1 MSNAIAA
8 ILGIGM
14 SVPDNVMTNADLEEM
29 VETSD
34 EWIITRTGISER
46 RIAASSEA
54 TSDLASAAATSALS
68 DAGITALDV
77 DALILATITPDMP
90 FPATACIVQDRIGA
104 RNAAAFD
111 ISAGCSGFI
120 YALSVAKAYI
130 ESGTYSTILVIG
142 AEVLSRVVDWT
153 DRSTCVLFGD
163 GAGAVVIGALGEGA
177 PGSRILGVS
186 LGSDGSGA
194 RLLHVPAGGSLMPTS
209 EETLKS
215 RLHFMSMCGNQV
227 YKFATRIIGDAALDA
242 LRRCG
247 LGKEDVD
254 CFIPHQANMRIID
267 AAARKLDLPME
278 KVFVNLDRYGNTSAA
293 SVPIALY
300 EAREK
305 GFVKAGDV
313 VVLVGFGAG
322 LTWGGAV
329 VRW

>member
-1 MSNAIAA
+1 MSSAKAA

-14 SVPDNVMTNADLEEM
+14 SVPDRVMTNADLEKM
-29 VETSD
+29 VDTSD
-34 EWIITRTGISER
+34 EWITTRTGISER
-46 RIAASSEA
+46 RIAAPSEA
-54 TSDLASAAATSALS
+54 TSDLASAAAQAALS

-77 DALILATITPDMP
+77 DALIVATITPDMP

-104 RNAAAFD
+104 SNAAAFD

-120 YALSVAKAYI
+120 YALSLAKAYI
-130 ESGTYSTILVIG
+130 ESSTYSTILVVG
-142 AEVLSRVVDWT
+142 AEVLSRFVDWT

-163 GAGAVVIGALGEGA
+163 GAGAVVIGAVGEGA

-194 RLLHVPAGGSLMPTS
+194 RLLHVPAGGSVMPAS
-209 EETLKS
+209 EETLRN

-242 LRRCG
+242 LRMCG
-247 LGKEDVD
+247 LSKEDID

-267 AAARKLDLPME
+267 AAARKLDLPIE

-300 EAREK
+300 EARER